1 MLNKNGGISD
11 YTLYSLG
18 ILDPDELNDLLMDAL
33 ASEDLDVPDTNVE
46 FTQEEALALTFK
58 VVNECDM
65 YTRASSGSTWV
76 DRSDDDGYMKAQIAD
91 GLDLK
96 VVGIIKPSATASST
110 SMDEGIGYRHDLIL
124 HLIEQA
130 ASSPVVEAQ
139 MAEPDVDIFT
149 GKTFESLKDD
159 AESSFDM
166 GSLFSIDQNMM
177 ARAFNVDSAAI
188 EAAMASAMSGA
199 AAGLDT
205 SNMFADIPAPDFSDL
220 DIDVSAGMPSASQV
234 AALEQSL
241 GQMSSGVVMG
251 FMQYVSSN
259 PGSMADLPGAW
270 SAYQQSDAYRTI
282 INQTAT
288 GIASGHVRL
297 QRATPEGLYR
307 CHPEEDERVYDRAA
321 RAVPADEDGNH
332 VAELHYEPGKLH
344 GQRSLECHGLGSLG
358 RSEHVR
364 ALHHRQ
370 HGPGRTHFHVHE
382 PRA

>member
-1 MLNKNGGISD
+1 MCIRDK
-11 YTLYSLG
+11 
-18 ILDPDELNDLLMDAL
+18 
-33 ASEDLDVPDTNVE
+33 
-46 FTQEEALALTFK
+46 
-58 VVNECDM
+58 
-65 YTRASSGSTWV
+65 
-76 DRSDDDGYMKAQIAD
+76 QIAD

-110 SMDEGIGYRHDLIL
+110 SMDEGIGYRHELVL

-199 AAGLDT
+199 AASLDT

-220 DIDVSAGMPSASQV
+220 DIDASAGMPSASQV

-288 GIASGHVRL
+288 GIVSGMSGSSEQLQKVFTDAIQKKMNEYMTGQLVPYLQTKMGTMLQSYTTSLASSMACL
-297 QRATPEGLYR
+297 LYTSR
-307 CHPEEDERVYDRAA
+307 CV
-321 RAVPADEDGNH
+321 
-332 VAELHYEPGKLH
+332 
-344 GQRSLECHGLGSLG
+344 
-358 RSEHVR
+358 
-364 ALHHRQ
+364 
-370 HGPGRTHFHVHE
+370 
-382 PRA
+382 